1 MPVRAEVPMIPRMPI
16 VVAGVL
22 LFLVV
27 PSFAGF
33 YTDWIWFKQVGFDQ
47 LFIRTLSSKLILGGA
62 VFAIAF
68 SVLLGGLRY
77 ALRDMTK
84 PYLTL
89 GGGPEVQP
97 LVIDR
102 KGLQLIAAGV
112 SGLAALFWEFLHP
125 VNGWFGFSISTPRL
139 SVR

>member
-47 LFIRTLSSKLILGGA
+47 LFIRTLSSKLT
-62 VFAIAF
+62 V
-68 SVLLGGLRY
+68 SY
-77 ALRDMTK
+77 TH
-84 PYLTL
+84 LTL
-89 GGGPEVQP
+89 PT
-97 LVIDR
+97 
-102 KGLQLIAAGV
+102 KA
-112 SGLAALFWEFLHP
+112 
-125 VNGWFGFSISTPRL
+125 
-139 SVR
+139 